1 MNNTLLI
8 SFPPGV
14 EWIIILLFLTPILF
28 LPLYALIDI
37 LRSDFRGSNDKI
49 LWFLVVFFIPMLG
62 SILYF
67 LIGRKQKK

>member
-28 LPLYALIDI
+28 LPLYALVDI